1 MGLQE
6 LDNLEIE
13 SWIVNSELQ
22 KFLEEL
28 IQLNEASS
36 KNGVSSGNLQ
46 NELEL
51 AMELVNTSMIKMTSM
66 IEQSK
71 LQASLNQE
79 AANLSPQILDLCQQL
94 MHLMRD
100 LLKHATELQ
109 QEIVSSSGQLS
120 PSEFYHKNSQWT
132 DGFISAAKACGWAV
146 NLLTE
151 SADIALKNEAGI
163 EKLEVSCKEIVAAT
177 VQMNSAG
184 KSKNINSVTG
194 NQKLNNLNKTS
205 NLISK
210 CAGQVLAKVKAETE
224 HKNNK
229 DLDLTLKKFGSFN
242 LQRKQE
248 IDSQVKIVELEK
260 ELNRERLRLKK
271 FRNSLYDN
279 NTNQAEE
286 QDNSNSNEKSD
297 DFVHVKVDVPTLIN

>member
-1 MGLQE
+1 M
-6 LDNLEIE
+6 
-13 SWIVNSELQ
+13 
-22 KFLEEL
+22 
-28 IQLNEASS
+28 
-36 KNGVSSGNLQ
+36 
-46 NELEL
+46 
-51 AMELVNTSMIKMTSM
+51 
-66 IEQSK
+66 
-71 LQASLNQE
+71 
-79 AANLSPQILDLCQQL
+79 
-94 MHLMRD
+94 
-100 LLKHATELQ
+100 
-109 QEIVSSSGQLS
+109 
-120 PSEFYHKNSQWT
+120 
-132 DGFISAAKACGWAV
+132 
-146 NLLTE
+146 
-151 SADIALKNEAGI
+151 
-163 EKLEVSCKEIVAAT
+163 EVSCKEIVAAT

-194 NQKLNNLNKTS
+194 NQKLSNLNKTS

-210 CAGQVLAKVKAETE
+210 CAGQALAKVKAETE
-224 HKNNK
+224 DKNNK

-279 NTNQAEE
+279 NNNTNQAEE